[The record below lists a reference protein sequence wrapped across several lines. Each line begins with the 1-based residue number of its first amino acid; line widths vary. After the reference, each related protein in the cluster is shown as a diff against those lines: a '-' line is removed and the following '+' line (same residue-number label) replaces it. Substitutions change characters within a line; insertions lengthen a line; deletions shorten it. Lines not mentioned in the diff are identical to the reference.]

1 MICKKYIFLI
11 ESHFLAAEN
20 LLKSEDP
27 VWKEGFTECGKWMDG
42 WESRRKVRYLKK
54 KVKKAI
60 LNLNI
65 YKYFLTYVKAHGS
78 KYDEILILAYSWS
91 RLVHHPPWQLA
102 PGWPN
107 SRVQPQYGLFH
118 R

>member
-1 MICKKYIFLI
+1 MWQVDGRLGIATQGKVFEEKSAKKITL
-11 ESHFLAAEN
+11 N
-20 LLKSEDP
+20 
-27 VWKEGFTECGKWMDG
+27 
-42 WESRRKVRYLKK
+42 
-54 KVKKAI
+54 

>member
-1 MICKKYIFLI
+1 MFLYPNLQQTLVKYLCWMIRRTFIFNIHLNFI
-11 ESHFLAAEN
+11 AAEN

-65 YKYFLTYVKAHGS
+65 YIQIIFDLRKSTR
-78 KYDEILILAYSWS
+78 E
-91 RLVHHPPWQLA
+91 
-102 PGWPN
+102 
-107 SRVQPQYGLFH
+107 
-118 R
+118 